1 MKNHNLS
8 IVLIFMFFNITLCSN
23 LFFQWRITDAEKEQL
38 DRELFELVKTNTELY
53 DKFVS
58 NYKTKS
64 ENLDEPNLRLSRY
77 TYCQKCLNFVKSI

>member
-8 IVLIFMFFNITLCSN
+8 IVLIFMLFNITLCSN

-64 ENLDEPNLRLSRY
+64 ENLDDYLVILIVKNVLISLNQLR
-77 TYCQKCLNFVKSI
+77 K